1 MPRACLLLALA
12 GCAHARSSAAF
23 AALRPR
29 APARYGAAALR
40 LSAATPLVGEPVED
54 VAAAAPVED
63 AAAAAELPP
72 RPKMTPGFVSA
83 EAEDAAALSYDALQA
98 AAPAA
103 TLAAPAAPPKL
114 PDFELEIEKL
124 KNTEDFDGLG
134 RAVGDAIGAVCGKTV
149 RTRLWTKADFMHI
162 HAVTGGWFL
171 FVGIPWLVVSHLY
184 AFARGAGELAAGAGP
199 GAFDALGLDYTSG
212 FLGFLAATGVVN
224 ALSAIP
230 MSKFKSDKLFDLS
243 DLKANGFTLGG
254 TGLTL
259 MCAWG
264 AWWFSG
270 SYPGWLH
277 PLDGAFW
284 VLWLGVC
291 VGTTINWETMLQQN
305 FEANER
311 TGRKFAKVSEAE
323 MREKTILYRL
333 ASWPNLTQLLFLASP
348 CLGGTAWF
356 ERTLEAFPMER
367 VPMYHYCI
375 ASAMGYALSMFS
387 ETLRDRKLVTLRTDL
402 IILIIG
408 FVFPMVSVGLDGLT
422 YGSSVSVYPPD
433 YWYLWGH

>member
-1 MPRACLLLALA
+1 
-12 GCAHARSSAAF
+12 
-23 AALRPR
+23 
-29 APARYGAAALR
+29 
-40 LSAATPLVGEPVED
+40 
-54 VAAAAPVED
+54 
-63 AAAAAELPP
+63 
-72 RPKMTPGFVSA
+72 
-83 EAEDAAALSYDALQA
+83 
-98 AAPAA
+98 
-103 TLAAPAAPPKL
+103 
-114 PDFELEIEKL
+114 
-124 KNTEDFDGLG
+124 
-134 RAVGDAIGAVCGKTV
+134 
-149 RTRLWTKADFMHI
+149 
-162 HAVTGGWFL
+162 
-171 FVGIPWLVVSHLY
+171 
-184 AFARGAGELAAGAGP
+184 
-199 GAFDALGLDYTSG
+199 
-212 FLGFLAATGVVN
+212 
-224 ALSAIP
+224 

-277 PLDGAFW
+277 PLGGAFW

-367 VPMYHYCI
+367 GAHVPLLHRVRDGLR
-375 ASAMGYALSMFS
+375 ASMFS

-408 FVFPMVSVGLDGLT
+408 FVFPMVSVGRD
-422 YGSSVSVYPPD
+422 D
-433 YWYLWGH
+433 AA